1 MGYDLCSCTSSEED
15 SPEVSPTRKRSRRE
29 RAGLGRGRGGGRGRD
44 EDEVLPEDV
53 EQDRVA
59 EAVTV
64 HHNGVPIH
72 PQSQYSPSIDLLAQP
87 SLCLLAS

>member
-1 MGYDLCSCTSSEED
+1 MRRTHLKYLQHESVADVSVLALEGGEVVVED
-15 SPEVSPTRKRSRRE
+15 VLVAEDVDV
-29 RAGLGRGRGGGRGRD
+29 D

-53 EQDRVA
+53 EQDR
-59 EAVTV
+59 AVIV
-64 HHNGVPIH
+64 YHNGVPIH